1 MCSSENISDANI
13 NQLLSKES
21 ISIDQLHSKFSSRCP
36 NLQEKVEQLKIEL
49 KNSSLTN
56 ELDDHFLLRFLNV
69 RNFDVRDTTLLIEG
83 YFNMRK
89 NFPHFFLPPSKV
101 IQVFEDEVF
110 TLAVN
115 EEDEERTVLIFQPGK
130 WDPKKYPADVIAAG
144 PVPFFEMIC
153 AVYGQVNVIEIL
165 DFDQVT
171 WKHFTAMPVA
181 LHKQSAD
188 LTERAM
194 PIIFSNI
201 HIVNQGK
208 LVDMLWAIMK
218 PFVSDEMKKKL
229 VFHGSD
235 FTNLRL
241 SIDQHL
247 LPVKFGGKLTATK
260 LSREAITCLD
270 DKITQYWNKYHP

>member
-1 MCSSENISDANI
+1 MSSDQSDSNL
-13 NQLLSKES
+13 NQLLSKEP
-21 ISIDQLHSKFSSRCP
+21 ISMDELRSKFAARCP
-36 NLQEKVEQLKIEL
+36 NLQEKLDEL
-49 KNSSLTN
+49 KDALKKSSLTSD
-56 ELDDHFLLRFLNV
+56 LDDHFLLRFLNV
-69 RNFDVRDTTLLIEG
+69 RNFDVKNTLLLIEG
-83 YFNMRK
+83 YFGMRK

-101 IQVFEDEVF
+101 MQVFEDEVF

-115 EEDEERTVLIFQPGK
+115 EEDEERTLLIFQPGK

-171 WKHFTAMPVA
+171 WKQFTAMPVT

-194 PIIFSNI
+194 PITFSNI

-229 VFHGSD
+229 VFHGTD
-235 FTNLRL
+235 FTNLREC
-241 SIDQHL
+241 IDEHL
-247 LPVKFGGKLTATK
+247 LPVRFGGKLTTTK
-260 LSREAITCLD
+260 LSSEAITLLD
-270 DKITQYWNKYHP
+270 DRVNQYWSKYHP